1 MAAICGFDA
10 SVPERLCGARRTR
23 LNQREAPRPALPV
36 GELLSETLPDLALRL
51 AGGKAGLKRDISVAV
66 PERPGLALA
75 GHPETLQAG
84 AVQVLGK
91 KEVVYLAQLPA
102 EQRRLLLDRLG
113 GAPIACLLLAHGSPP
128 HADLLEA
135 CERHGLA
142 LLVTSRPAERAI
154 EVLGRHLEERLAPTI
169 TLHGTLIDIYG
180 VGVLILGESGVGKS
194 ESALELILRGHRL
207 VSDDTVTIRR
217 VGSLLNGT
225 GPEVSRYHMELRG
238 LGIIN
243 IKDLYGVAA
252 VRERKDLDL
261 VVKLDAWQED
271 KEYDRLGLDEKMY
284 SIHGVELPFIEMPV
298 GPGRNLSILLEVA
311 ARHHLLKRRGYHAAR
326 ELAGRIHD
334 ALGRKG

>member
-1 MAAICGFDA
+1 M
-10 SVPERLCGARRTR
+10 S
-23 LNQREAPRPALPV
+23 QREAPRPSLPV
-36 GELLSETLPDLALRL
+36 GELLSEPLPDLALRL
-51 AGGKAGLKRDISVAV
+51 VGGKAGLKREITVAV

-91 KEVVYLAQLPA
+91 SEVAYLAQLPHDP
-102 EQRRLLLDRLG
+102 RRALVDRLG
-113 GAPIACLLLAHGSPP
+113 AAPIACLLVTQGHPP
-128 HADLLEA
+128 HGDLLEA
-135 CERHGLA
+135 CERHGLP
-142 LLVTSRPAERAI
+142 LLLTSRPTERSI
-154 EVLGRHLEERLAPTI
+154 EVLGRHLEDRLAPTI

-271 KEYDRLGLDEKMY
+271 KEYDRLGLDEAMY
-284 SIHGVELPFIEMPV
+284 SIHGVEIPFIEMPV

-326 ELAGRIHD
+326 ELAGRISD

>member
-1 MAAICGFDA
+1 
-10 SVPERLCGARRTR
+10 
-23 LNQREAPRPALPV
+23 LNQREAPRPTLPV
-36 GELLSETLPDLALRL
+36 GDLLSEPLPELAPRL
-51 AGGKAGLKRDISVAV
+51 LGGRAGLRRDIRVAA

-84 AVQVLGK
+84 TVQLLGK
-91 KEVVYLAQLPA
+91 SEVVYLAQVPD

-113 GAPIACLLLAHGSPP
+113 GAPIACLLLAHGAAP
-128 HADLLEA
+128 HADLVEA

-142 LLVTSRPAERAI
+142 LLGTPRTTERATEI
-154 EVLGRHLEERLAPTI
+154 LGRHLEERLAPAI

-207 VSDDTVTIRR
+207 VSDDTVSVRR

-261 VVKLDAWQED
+261 VVKLDPWQED
-271 KEYDRLGLDEKMY
+271 KEYDRLGLDEQVY
-284 SIHGVELPFIEMPV
+284 PILGVELPFIEMPV

-311 ARHHLLKRRGYHAAR
+311 ARHHLLKRRGYHAAK

-334 ALGRKG
+334 ALGRKA

>member
-1 MAAICGFDA
+1 M
-10 SVPERLCGARRTR
+10 
-23 LNQREAPRPALPV
+23 
-36 GELLSETLPDLALRL
+36 
-51 AGGKAGLKRDISVAV
+51 
-66 PERPGLALA
+66 
-75 GHPETLQAG
+75 
-84 AVQVLGK
+84 
-91 KEVVYLAQLPA
+91 
-102 EQRRLLLDRLG
+102 
-113 GAPIACLLLAHGSPP
+113 
-128 HADLLEA
+128 
-135 CERHGLA
+135 
-142 LLVTSRPAERAI
+142 
-154 EVLGRHLEERLAPTI
+154 
-169 TLHGTLIDIYG
+169 
-180 VGVLILGESGVGKS
+180 
-194 ESALELILRGHRL
+194 
-207 VSDDTVTIRR
+207 SDDTVTIRR

-271 KEYDRLGLDEKMY
+271 KEYDRLGLDETMY

-326 ELAGRIHD
+326 ELAGRISD

>member
-1 MAAICGFDA
+1 M
-10 SVPERLCGARRTR
+10 S
-23 LNQREAPRPALPV
+23 QREAPRPALPV
-36 GELLSETLPDLALRL
+36 ADLLSESLPDLSLRL
-51 AGGKAGLKRDISVAV
+51 AAGKAGLRREITAAV

-84 AVQVLGK
+84 TVQVLGRS
-91 KEVVYLAQLPA
+91 EVGYLAQLSHEP
-102 EQRRLLLDRLG
+102 RRLLLDRLG
-113 GAPIACLLLAHGSPP
+113 AAPVACLLVTQGSPP
-128 HADLLEA
+128 HAELLEA
-135 CERHGLA
+135 CERHGLPI
-142 LLVTSRPAERAI
+142 LLTSRPTERAM
-154 EVLGRHLEERLAPTI
+154 EVLGRHLEDRLAPTI

-271 KEYDRLGLDEKMY
+271 KEYDRLGLDETMY

-326 ELAGRIHD
+326 ELAGRISD

>member
-1 MAAICGFDA
+1 M
-10 SVPERLCGARRTR
+10 
-23 LNQREAPRPALPV
+23 NQREAPRPTLPV
-36 GELLSETLPDLALRL
+36 GDLLSEIVPELALRL
-51 AGGKAGLKRDISVAV
+51 LCGRAGLRRDIRVAA

-84 AVQVLGK
+84 TVQLFGRS
-91 KEVVYLAQLPA
+91 EVVYLAQIPD

-113 GAPIACLLLAHGSPP
+113 AAPIACLLLTHGAGP
-128 HADLLEA
+128 HPDLLEV
-135 CERHGLA
+135 CERHGIP
-142 LLVTSRPAERAI
+142 LLGTPRTTERALEI
-154 EVLGRHLEERLAPTI
+154 LGRHLEERLAPAI

-261 VVKLDAWQED
+261 VVKLDPWQED
-271 KEYDRLGLDEKMY
+271 KEYDRLGLDEKVY
-284 SIHGVELPFIEMPV
+284 PILGVELPFIEMPV

-311 ARHHLLKRRGYHAAR
+311 ARHHLLKRRGYHAAK

>member
-1 MAAICGFDA
+1 M
-10 SVPERLCGARRTR
+10 
-23 LNQREAPRPALPV
+23 NQREAPRPTLPV
-36 GELLSETLPDLALRL
+36 GDLLSEAPAELTLRL
-51 AGGKAGLKRDISVAV
+51 LGGRSGLTREIVIAV

-75 GHPETLQAG
+75 GHPDTLLAG

-91 KEVVYLAQLPA
+91 SEVAYLGRISP
-102 EQRRLLLDRLG
+102 EQRLLLLDCLG
-113 GAPIACLLLAHGSPP
+113 AAPIPCLLLTHAAHP
-128 HADLLEA
+128 HPDLLEA
-135 CERHGLA
+135 ADRLA
-142 LLVTSRPAERAI
+142 IPLLSTPRATGRAI
-154 EVLGRHLEERLAPTI
+154 DLLGRFLEDRLAPSV

-217 VGSLLNGT
+217 VGALLNGT

-261 VVKLDAWQED
+261 VVKLDPWQDD
-271 KEYDRLGLDEKMY
+271 KVYDRLGLDEKKY
-284 SIHGVELPFIEMPV
+284 TILGAELPFIEMPV

-311 ARHHLLKRRGYHAAR
+311 ARHHLLKRKGYHAAK
-326 ELAGRIHD
+326 ELAGRIQD
-334 ALGRKG
+334 ALGRKP

>member
-1 MAAICGFDA
+1 M
-10 SVPERLCGARRTR
+10 S
-23 LNQREAPRPALPV
+23 QRESPRPTLPV
-36 GELLSETLPDLALRL
+36 GALLAEAPAELTLRL
-51 AGGKAGLKRDISVAV
+51 LGGRSGLSREITVAP

-75 GHPETLQAG
+75 GHPDALQSG
-84 AVQVLGK
+84 SVQVLGK
-91 KEVVYLAQLPA
+91 SEVGYLARLPDDP
-102 EQRRLLLDRLG
+102 RRTLLERLG
-113 GAPIACLLLAHGSPP
+113 ASPIACLLLTHGEPP
-128 HADLLEA
+128 HPDLLEA
-135 CERHGLA
+135 SERLSIP
-142 LLVTSRPAERAI
+142 LLSTPRTTERGMDL
-154 EVLGRHLEERLAPTI
+154 LGRFLEERLAPSLA
-169 TLHGTLIDIYG
+169 LHGTLIDIYG

-217 VGSLLNGT
+217 VGALLNGT

-261 VVKLDAWQED
+261 VVRLDPWQED
-271 KEYDRLGLDEKMY
+271 KEYDRLGLDDKKQT
-284 SIHGVELPFIEMPV
+284 ILGVELPFIEMPV

-311 ARHHLLKRRGYHAAR
+311 ARHHLLKRKGYHAAK

-334 ALGRKG
+334 ALGRRS